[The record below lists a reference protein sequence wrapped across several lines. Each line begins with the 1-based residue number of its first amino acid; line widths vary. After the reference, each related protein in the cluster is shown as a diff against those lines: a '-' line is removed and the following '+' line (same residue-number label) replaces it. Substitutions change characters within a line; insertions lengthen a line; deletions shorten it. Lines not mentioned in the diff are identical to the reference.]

1 MDWVPFPSK
10 DWVHGYTIQLF
21 TTFWPWHMPFVVWR
35 CLNCVHLKTC
45 FWVFLYKFCGQLGI
59 PPGQDWSHLKSFDPN
74 IQGSRLTVP
83 FAFPIN
89 GLVFSEHF
97 NQKAPYFMGKS
108 KRFPIQI
115 SPKPIHLTQA
125 SPTLAKSQ
133 SISRLPG
140 LSPFA
145 VWKASRRWVVYP
157 NDETT
162 SQAAVV
168 FFCTL
173 CFWYFC

>member
-1 MDWVPFPSK
+1 MDWF
-10 DWVHGYTIQLF
+10 F
-21 TTFWPWHMPFVVWR
+21 R
-35 CLNCVHLKTC
+35 
-45 FWVFLYKFCGQLGI
+45 
-59 PPGQDWSHLKSFDPN
+59 N
-74 IQGSRLTVP
+74 ISTKKP
-83 FAFPIN
+83 HI
-89 GLVFSEHF
+89 SWE
-97 NQKAPYFMGKS
+97 NQKGF
-108 KRFPIQI
+108 RFRF

-168 FFCTL
+168 FSVHFVFDIFVKPWLLIFCVL
-173 CFWYFC
+173 IPII